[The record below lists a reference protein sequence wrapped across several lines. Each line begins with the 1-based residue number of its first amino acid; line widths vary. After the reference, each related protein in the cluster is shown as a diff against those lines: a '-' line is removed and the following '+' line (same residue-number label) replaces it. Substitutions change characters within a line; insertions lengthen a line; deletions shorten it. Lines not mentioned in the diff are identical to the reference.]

1 MAPSQPLGLESL
13 VDEQFVRLVAQ
24 MHEAR
29 ISAQEATKAISSDL
43 KSLEI
48 RQAEVGNAINA
59 STSALL
65 DAEDKIGKA
74 RQMIRK
80 ENLLLSKAEPV
91 LLEEAARLEQLKAQS
106 DELSRQGLSQR
117 ATLAEVEARL
127 AQAMDF
133 NEAEL
138 RSQALAQAADD
149 RRTRL
154 ASLEERIRSYDVRP

>member
-1 MAPSQPLGLESL
+1 
-13 VDEQFVRLVAQ
+13 

-138 RSQALAQAADD
+138 RSQELAQAADD

>member
-1 MAPSQPLGLESL
+1 M
-13 VDEQFVRLVAQ
+13 RIYVAV
-24 MHEAR
+24 MSPYPPGSGR
-29 ISAQEATKAISSDL
+29 Y
-43 KSLEI
+43 
-48 RQAEVGNAINA
+48 RNAIDA

-138 RSQALAQAADD
+138 RSQALAQAVDD
-149 RRTRL
+149 RRTWL